1 MYWDDMHREMT
12 NPWEQTSM
20 SAATTQT
27 FLAHQPVEP
36 PPYMES
42 CNFGD
47 ETFGDDTTPGI
58 HSCPTQIAGST
69 FDRFKTHPIYPY
81 VSSTTYLEWHY
92 ATDTMEI

>member
-1 MYWDDMHREMT
+1 
-12 NPWEQTSM
+12 M

-47 ETFGDDTTPGI
+47 ETFGDDPTPGKT
-58 HSCPTQIAGST
+58 SAQRKMPAARLT
-69 FDRFKTHPIYPY
+69 DLKTHPIYPY

-92 ATDTMEI
+92 AFDTMEI